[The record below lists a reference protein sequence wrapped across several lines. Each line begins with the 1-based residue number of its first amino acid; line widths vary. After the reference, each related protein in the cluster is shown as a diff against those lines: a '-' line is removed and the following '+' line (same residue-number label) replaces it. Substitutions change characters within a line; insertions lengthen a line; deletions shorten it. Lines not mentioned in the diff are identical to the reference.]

1 MIPQFFFLS
10 QRGDHI
16 VFRDYRGEV
25 PKGSAEIFF
34 RKVKLEFLVMSWIS
48 NSIERCQSQNYQYV
62 PCKPISNFI
71 KHGRAQDTFA
81 MNDMEYLW

>member
-1 MIPQFFFLS
+1 VNVM
-10 QRGDHI
+10 
-16 VFRDYRGEV
+16 
-25 PKGSAEIFF
+25 
-34 RKVKLEFLVMSWIS
+34 LEFLVMSWIS